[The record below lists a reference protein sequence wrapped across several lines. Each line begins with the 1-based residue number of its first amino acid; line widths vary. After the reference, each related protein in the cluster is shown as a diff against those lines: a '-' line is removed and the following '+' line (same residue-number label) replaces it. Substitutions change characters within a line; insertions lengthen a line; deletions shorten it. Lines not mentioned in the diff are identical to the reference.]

1 MISYPKQY
9 RGGPNLVGAVRPTI
23 FRDPPKA
30 IYTRKK
36 ERVNIADVMYM
47 VQSDTVN
54 GDPTR
59 INEGIQLYARG
70 QNPMV
75 EVSYTNMGG
84 GSTNNSLGNFQAHN
98 PYKVEVVRPPLY
110 PIETLQPISAPR
122 IHQNY
127 SITTNPQIAPV
138 NIAGAVD
145 HMQIADAIET
155 DTNTPGNIRVNPS
168 LASLENFDI
177 IDRTKVTTKG
187 EILDGILRNNPSIN
201 VGDASADKTSAK
213 VNKVTLDG
221 SVRPTASYNLDMTRD
236 QSYFGGQGISQAN
249 IYSVN
254 SNLTLNQNA
263 FDANQLRGMD
273 PRDQVVATVLQ
284 GTKQSNA
291 GMYESFNHD
300 NRVIQGDAKL
310 MREFQ
315 VLPVGSQV
323 NFNQLV
329 HIDGNIRNA
338 DFTKSAIK
346 DFTAI
351 GVAGNPT
358 FSNIVV
364 YDPKSNNSIDLQA
377 NIKEK
382 NYIAVNAAL
391 GMPLMV
397 NTNDGKQIVLKDY
410 QYTVVQP
417 NIGNSSLLISVNQP
431 DVKLDRNTPLFAATT
446 NILYNNN
453 SQNSQRMTQD
463 QVKLDRISNF
473 GSFTDRTSMVNSGR
487 NTTQDGIGK
496 KGQIKRL

>member
-30 IYTRKK
+30 IYTRKN
-36 ERVNIADVMYM
+36 ERVDIADVMYM
-47 VQSDTVN
+47 VQSDTPN

-75 EVSYTNMGG
+75 EISYSNMGG
-84 GSTNNSLGNFQAHN
+84 GSTNTSLGNFQAHN

-110 PIETLQPISAPR
+110 PVETLQPISAPR

-127 SITTNPQIAPV
+127 SVTTNPQIAPV

-145 HMQIADAIET
+145 QVQISDAILT
-155 DTNTPGNIRVNPS
+155 DTNTPGTIRVNPS

-177 IDRTKVTTKG
+177 LDRTKVTTKG
-187 EILDGILRNNPSIN
+187 EILDGMLRNNPSIML
-201 VGDASADKTSAK
+201 GDTNSDKNAK
-213 VNKVTLDG
+213 VNRITLDG
-221 SVRPTASYNLDMTRD
+221 SVRPSASYNLDMSRD
-236 QSYFGGQGISQAN
+236 KSYFGGQGIGEAN
-249 IYSVN
+249 VYSVN
-254 SNLTLNQNA
+254 SNITFNQNA
-263 FDANQLRGMD
+263 FDTRQLRGMD

-284 GTKQSNA
+284 GTKQSNI
-291 GMYESFNHD
+291 GMHEAFNHD
-300 NRVIQGDAKL
+300 NRVIQGNHEL
-310 MREFQ
+310 MRNFQ
-315 VLPVGSQV
+315 VLPVGTNI
-323 NFNQLV
+323 NFNELIHV
-329 HIDGNIRNA
+329 DGNIRNA

-346 DFTAI
+346 DLTSI
-351 GVAGNPT
+351 GVAGNPS

-364 YDPKSNNSIDLQA
+364 YDPKSNSSIDLQA

-410 QYTVVQP
+410 QYSVVTP

-453 SQNSQRMTQD
+453 SQNSQRLTQD
-463 QVKLDRISNF
+463 QVRLDRLSNF
-473 GSFTDRTSMVNSGR
+473 GSYADRTSKVNTGR
-487 NTTQDGIGK
+487 NSTQDGIGK
-496 KGQIKRL
+496 KEQIKRL